1 MGEIPHPTH
10 LRKMQG
16 FPDARRAAGHV
27 HPTLDSS
34 RRMQMRN
41 EESVGSLVVEEGQA
55 LETLEPR
62 AATRSRAGTEHVDVL
77 VIGGGQAGLSVGYHL
92 ARRGVRKFLILD
104 ANARV
109 GDSWRHRWDSLR
121 LFSPA
126 RFDGLDGMP
135 YPAPPRSMPTKDE
148 FADYLEA
155 YAQHF
160 LLPVR
165 NGVRVDSLSRSGEG
179 YVATSG
185 AQRFVA
191 R

>member
-92 ARRGVRKFLILD
+92 ARRVCGLVRAD
-104 ANARV
+104 
-109 GDSWRHRWDSLR
+109 
-121 LFSPA
+121 PA
-126 RFDGLDGMP
+126 RRERPFDGAECTIWRAM
-135 YPAPPRSMPTKDE
+135 
-148 FADYLEA
+148 EA
-155 YAQHF
+155 G
-160 LLPVR
+160 L
-165 NGVRVDSLSRSGEG
+165 
-179 YVATSG
+179 
-185 AQRFVA
+185 
-191 R
+191 